1 MFFRLLLI
9 FVSLAIV
16 FVGLYTCTRHQDRFW
31 PDTEQEL
38 FGFSEPRVIH
48 GDPER
53 LVSIELVKG
62 HGGEI
67 EGIRKLNHE
76 LKVGDEVVVGIS
88 VAVKGEYRSGG
99 GPIFSG
105 RTYYG
110 RYGLSG
116 DLLSVQSSH
125 PEVLGAMRDER
136 GNLQL
141 KALNAGQSRVTLS
154 ATLSR
159 RYADRPDN
167 SPILHDTV
175 NFKVSR

>member
-1 MFFRLLLI
+1 MLFRLLLI

-16 FVGLYTCTRHQDRFW
+16 FLGLYTCTRHQDRFR

-38 FGFSEPRVIH
+38 IGFIEPRVIQ
-48 GDPER
+48 GDPGR
-53 LVSIELVKG
+53 LISIELVKG

-88 VAVKGEYRSGG
+88 VAVNGEYRSGG
-99 GPIFSG
+99 GWIFSG

-110 RYGLSG
+110 RHGLSG
-116 DLLSVQSSH
+116 DLLSFQSSH
-125 PEVLGAMRDER
+125 PEVLAAVQDEH

-159 RYADRPDN
+159 RYADRPDD
-167 SPILHDTV
+167 SPIRRDTV